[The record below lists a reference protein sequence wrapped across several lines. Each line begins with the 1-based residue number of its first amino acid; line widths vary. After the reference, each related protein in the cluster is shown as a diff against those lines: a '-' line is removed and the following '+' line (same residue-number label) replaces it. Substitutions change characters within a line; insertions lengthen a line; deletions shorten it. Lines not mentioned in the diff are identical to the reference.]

1 MTPKQ
6 AAARLLL
13 QCLDNGKVPSQL
25 TREDMA
31 TVLGGRI
38 SDQKREKILEFVT
51 KVSAP
56 FRDRLS
62 KIVGEATPAGGA
74 EDASDA

>member
-13 QCLDNGKVPSQL
+13 QCLDSGKVPSQL

-31 TVLGGRI
+31 STLGSRI

-62 KIVGEATPAGGA
+62 KIVGEPAAAGEA
-74 EDASDA
+74 EAEE

>member
-31 TVLGGRI
+31 TLLGSRI

-56 FRDRLS
+56 FRDRLTR
-62 KIVGEATPAGGA
+62 IVGEPSAGGA
-74 EDASDA
+74 AEDAEG